1 MCGDGDGDK
10 SGTEARGGRDRCAGR
25 PKRPEDE
32 LNIIEVGGCD
42 IVVKDYA

>member
-1 MCGDGDGDK
+1 MID
-10 SGTEARGGRDRCAGR
+10 ARGDQ
-25 PKRPEDE
+25 KRPEDE